1 MQAAEKERRRLSDE
15 LYMGFRAVSGRE
27 KFSVDSVRDSWL
39 TFSVSHFLCIKCFIC
54 MFGWVVAVIDLVKM
68 LS

>member
-39 TFSVSHFLCIKCFIC
+39 IVSHFLCMFSRL
-54 MFGWVVAVIDLVKM
+54 FGWVVAVIDLVKM

>member
-27 KFSVDSVRDSWL
+27 KFSVDSERDSWL
-39 TFSVSHFLCIKCFIC
+39 IVSHFLCMFSRL
-54 MFGWVVAVIDLVKM
+54 FGWVVAVIDLVKM